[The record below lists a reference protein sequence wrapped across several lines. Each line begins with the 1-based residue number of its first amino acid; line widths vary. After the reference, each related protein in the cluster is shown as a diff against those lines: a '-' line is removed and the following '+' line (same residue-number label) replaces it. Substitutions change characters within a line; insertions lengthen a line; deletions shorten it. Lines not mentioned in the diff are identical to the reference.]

1 MSIFEVIILISVVV
15 FGLWSLLYSGREVRK
30 TILLKHIQ
38 ICIAITLSIGTE
50 QVCSPNFWIFHF
62 SYVIVLQ
69 IHEIN

>member
-38 ICIAITLSIGTE
+38 ICIVITLE